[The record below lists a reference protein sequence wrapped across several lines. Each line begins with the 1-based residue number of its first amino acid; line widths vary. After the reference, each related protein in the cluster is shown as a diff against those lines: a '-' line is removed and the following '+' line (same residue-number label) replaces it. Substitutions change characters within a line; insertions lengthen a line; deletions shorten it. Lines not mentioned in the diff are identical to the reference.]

1 MTSSRAGIPSGNTDF
16 SKASRSI
23 PLRPA
28 GLCRVLLAA
37 GVLTPE
43 PLVAGADDER
53 LVRRLVTRA
62 DRPATPC
69 ARLRC
74 APNAAA
80 RPNVRPHSG
89 QTNSPDFAFAAD
101 LLEATR
107 LLLAR
112 LLLARLLLTRL
123 VLPFCLFDVD
133 MSSLRLRG
141 DLLNLRVS
149 VRASH

>member
-23 PLRPA
+23 PFRPA
-28 GLCRVLLAA
+28 ALCRVLLAA
-37 GVLTPE
+37 RVPTPE
-43 PLVAGADDER
+43 PLVAPADAER
-53 LVRRLVTRA
+53 LVRRLVARA

-89 QTNSPDFAFAAD
+89 QTNSPDFAAD
-101 LLEATR
+101 LLEATLLLLVC

-112 LLLARLLLTRL
+112 LLLPRL
-123 VLPFCLFDVD
+123 VLALRRFDVD
-133 MSSLRLRG
+133 MRSLRLRG
-141 DLLNLRVS
+141 DLLNRRSS
-149 VRASH
+149 VRAFH